1 MIKIIT
7 VGSIKEKY
15 FKRCDRRISKAIK
28 KIYRPRNSRNKR

>member
-15 FKRCDRRISKAIK
+15 SKDVIEEYTKRLSKYTNI
-28 KIYRPRNSRNKR
+28 